1 MSFAEFSSRLAFT
14 LDDYQIDA
22 CRHVEQGSGVLVAA
36 PTGAGKTVVG
46 EFAVHLANERGTKC
60 FYTTPIKAL
69 SNQKFHDLVQVYGSD
84 KVGLLTG
91 DQVVNSEADIAVMTT
106 EVLRNMIYANSP
118 TLKGL
123 EFVVMDEVHYLSDP
137 FRGPVWEEV
146 ILGLDPSVKIVA
158 LSATVSNVEEF
169 GAWMAKVRGDIA
181 TVVSERRPV
190 PLYQHV
196 FAGRHLVDL
205 FAGVAPTAGGTSSV
219 KVNPELARLAAN
231 ENTVMRDDSRRVRGR
246 SGKGKKGSQSA
257 LGARPAGR
265 YAARSHLVP
274 RRMTVVTELDRLDLL
289 PAIYFIFSRQGCDQA
304 VARLVD
310 DGVWLTSGSE
320 RAALIQIAGRHITG
334 LSDDDLYALKYK
346 SWLEAFT
353 RGIAA
358 HHAGLLPMFK
368 MAVEEAFSL
377 GLVKVVFATETL
389 ALGINMPARTV
400 VLDKLVKY
408 NGASHADI
416 TPGEYTQLTGRAG
429 RRGIDVEGHAVV
441 TWQPGLDP
449 RALAGLA
456 SRRTYPLRSAFTPT
470 NNMAVNLIASVG
482 VDRAKQ
488 ILEDSFAQFHSD
500 FVRPAGVKTR
510 SHTLVTKFESI
521 CLVLESLGYIES
533 DPPTVSASGLML
545 SRLYGPH
552 DLLIAEAIRAGIFDN
567 LSVPSLAATLSTLV
581 YESRPTDRRTEFRMP
596 DRDSAQAVNSLRK
609 LWRDLNVVHK
619 DRRLESTPPLDWGFA
634 RPAYEW
640 ASGGTLAEIV
650 EATSLAAGD
659 FVRWIRQ
666 CVDCAGQIADAAKGT
681 PLAGKCRDL
690 VRAMRRGI
698 IDVDMDEE

>member
-1 MSFAEFSSRLAFT
+1 M
-14 LDDYQIDA
+14 
-22 CRHVEQGSGVLVAA
+22 
-36 PTGAGKTVVG
+36 
-46 EFAVHLANERGTKC
+46 
-60 FYTTPIKAL
+60 
-69 SNQKFHDLVQVYGSD
+69 
-84 KVGLLTG
+84 
-91 DQVVNSEADIAVMTT
+91 
-106 EVLRNMIYANSP
+106 
-118 TLKGL
+118 
-123 EFVVMDEVHYLSDP
+123 
-137 FRGPVWEEV
+137 
-146 ILGLDPSVKIVA
+146 
-158 LSATVSNVEEF
+158 
-169 GAWMAKVRGDIA
+169 A

-196 FAGRHLVDL
+196 FAGKRLVDL
-205 FAGVAPTAGGTSSV
+205 FAAQAPTAGGAPTA
-219 KVNPELARLAAN
+219 KVNPELTKLAAT
-231 ENTVMRDDSRRVRGR
+231 ESTVMRDDSRRVRGR
-246 SGKGKKGSQSA
+246 SGRGKKGSQSD
-257 LGARPAGR
+257 LGARPHGR
-265 YAARSHLVP
+265 WAVRSHLVP

-310 DGVWLTSGSE
+310 DGVWLTRASE
-320 RAALIQIAGRHITG
+320 RQALLDIASRHITG
-334 LSDDDLYALKYK
+334 LAEEDLRALKYD

-368 MAVEEAFSL
+368 LAVEEAFSS

-500 FVRPAGVKTR
+500 YVRPAGAKAR
-510 SHTLVTKFESI
+510 SHTLVAKFEAI
-521 CLVLESLGYIES
+521 CLVLESLGYLEG
-533 DPPTVSASGLML
+533 DPPQASAEGLVL

-552 DLLIAEAIRAGIFDN
+552 DLLIAEAIRAGVFDR
-567 LSVPSLAATLSTLV
+567 LSAPALAATLSTLV
-581 YESRPTDRRTEFRMP
+581 YEARSADRRTEFHMP
-596 DRDSAQAVNSLRK
+596 DRDSAQAVDALRK
-609 LWRDLNVVHK
+609 IWRDLNILQK
-619 DRRLESTPPLDWGFA
+619 DRRLDPSPPLELGFA
-634 RPAYEW
+634 RSAYEW
-640 ASGGTLAEIV
+640 AYGATLAQIV
-650 EATSLAAGD
+650 EATGMAAGD
-659 FVRWIRQ
+659 FVRWVRQ

-690 VRAMRRGI
+690 VKLMRRGV